1 MHFLADLIFL
11 LGLMLLSLTDIKRG
25 ILPDRLNLFL
35 AVFGVLFTY
44 LGALQ
49 PYDSAAIGAG
59 LALAFLGFLHFI
71 SGGGLGC
78 GDVKLGFVLGIWLGH
93 EYIIVALIIA
103 FLAGGIFA
111 ALLLLS
117 KKVSRKDPIPFGPFL
132 AFGATVAMLWGN
144 ALVAWYLALFNG

>member
-93 EYIIVALIIA
+93 EYIIVALVIA

-117 KKVSRKDPIPFGPFL
+117 KKFSRRDSIPFGPFL
-132 AFGATVAMLWGN
+132 ALGGYIGFVGGEYLWHFYWG
-144 ALVAWYLALFNG
+144 LI